1 MKKIF
6 NKEVIIGLSV
16 IGAIVILI
24 FGIEYLKGINLFSP
38 ANFYYVYYDNVNG
51 LERSAPVT
59 IDGYKVGQVRD
70 VVFDYENPGKIKV
83 LLAVDKNLKIPE
95 DSRAELASTLM
106 SGSYVN
112 IKLGRSKKMLAVG
125 SDIQSSASK
134 DLFDSLSSDVMPN
147 VASILPRVDSLLFN
161 LNLLVT
167 DPALYQS
174 IQRLDGITDN
184 VYGASNGLNTT
195 MVGIGNLVNTIN
207 GDVPGIMGGARGA
220 ATKIDSVAANLMIL
234 SQQLKNLPVNNTFD
248 NVNSTLENVNI
259 LSANL
264 AKFSEQLSDKN
275 STLGL
280 LTSDPE
286 LYYKLNRVTADID
299 SLIIDI
305 KKNPKRYISIKLL

>member
-248 NVNSTLENVNI
+248 NVNSTLENVNL